1 MSGKNDIAT
10 LVQEW
15 LSLDQNDETRTEITS
30 LLEAGSYDELKKRLG
45 TRIEFGTAGLRAK
58 MEAGFSRMNDLT
70 VLQTSQG
77 LAKYLVETVHDAKQ
91 RGVVI
96 GHDHRHHS
104 ESFARLTASTFI
116 ILGFRVWYYHD
127 YIHTPLVPFTV
138 KQKNAAAGVMIT
150 ASHNPKQDNG
160 YKVYWENACQI
171 IPPHDKGI
179 AATILDN
186 LTPWSWDYNLIDN
199 SDLCTEPEGVIDTYF
214 EKLAGLSHF
223 RSDNA
228 KSTLKFAYTAMHG
241 VGAPF
246 AKRAFE
252 VFDLPPFIAVDEQI
266 DPDPNFS
273 TVEFPNPEEGKGS
286 LRLAIQ
292 TADRSGA
299 QLILANDPDA
309 DRLAIAE
316 RVNGEWKLFTGNQI
330 GAVLGA
336 ACFEKA
342 KARGIPINKIAM
354 VASTVSSK
362 FLARMA
368 EVEGFRFE
376 EALTGFKWIGNKS
389 MDLENE
395 GYYLAFAY
403 EEAIGFTIGDLVKDK
418 DGISALAFFAEWA
431 VQLQKREL
439 TINQYLETLYAKY
452 GYFVSENS
460 YFICDDKEVIKKIF
474 ERIRYGRDETQE
486 NLKSGKYAYPKH
498 IAGIHVVGVR
508 DLTVGYDSTTPDNKP
523 TLPVSASSEMIT
535 FRLENN
541 AVFTIRTS
549 GTEPKIKYYS
559 ELRGDSEEQ
568 ARKDLSSVVQ
578 AIGDELVEYQ
588 QYNLLWRR

>member
-1 MSGKNDIAT
+1 MSEKSDISV

-15 LSLDQNDETRTEITS
+15 LRLDENEETRTEITA
-30 LLEAGSYDELKKRLG
+30 LLEANNYDELKKRLA

-77 LAKYLVETVHDAKQ
+77 LAKYLLETVHDAKE

-104 ESFARLTASTFI
+104 ENFARLTAAAFI
-116 ILGFRVWYYHD
+116 TLGFRVWYYHA
-127 YIHTPLVPFTV
+127 YIHTPLVPYTV
-138 KQKNAAAGVMIT
+138 KKKKAAAGIMIT

-179 AATILDN
+179 AATILN
-186 LTPWSWDYNLIDN
+186 HLTPWTWDYNLIDT
-199 SDLCTEPEGVIDTYF
+199 SDLCAEPEEVIDNYF
-214 EKLAGLSHF
+214 KDLAGLSRF
-223 RSDNA
+223 RSDNEA
-228 KSTLKFAYTAMHG
+228 SSLKFAYTAMHG
-241 VGAPF
+241 VGTPF

-252 VFDLPPFIAVDEQI
+252 VFGLPPFFTVDEQI
-266 DPDPNFS
+266 MPDPDFS

-286 LRLAIQ
+286 LSLAIQ

-299 QLILANDPDA
+299 HLILANDPDA

-342 KARGIPINKIAM
+342 KASGVPVEKIAM

-376 EALTGFKWIGNKS
+376 EALTGFKWIGNKAI
-389 MDLENE
+389 DLEKE
-395 GYYLAFAY
+395 GYYVAFAY

-418 DGISALAFFAEWA
+418 DGISALGFFSEWA

-460 YFICDDKEVIKKIF
+460 YFICDDKQVIKTIF
-474 ERIRYGRDETQE
+474 ERIRYGYKETQE
-486 NLKSGKYAYPKH
+486 NMKSGKYEYPRD
-498 IAGIHVVGVR
+498 IAGYRVVGVR
-508 DLTVGYDSTTPDNKP
+508 DLTVGYDSNTPSNKP

-535 FRLENN
+535 FKLENN
-541 AVFTIRTS
+541 AIFTIRTS
-549 GTEPKIKYYS
+549 GTEPKVKYYS

-568 ARKDLSSVVQ
+568 ARKDLSKVVQ